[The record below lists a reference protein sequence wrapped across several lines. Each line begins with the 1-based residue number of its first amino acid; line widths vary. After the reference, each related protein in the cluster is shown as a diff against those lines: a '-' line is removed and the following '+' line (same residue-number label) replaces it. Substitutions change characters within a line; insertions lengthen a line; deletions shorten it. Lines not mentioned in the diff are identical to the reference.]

1 MYICID
7 VYIYVYMCIY
17 VYVYIYMYIYIYV
30 LCVNKMGWHRGQGCF
45 TAQLGVYVS
54 SPSVQHG
61 MVYGLGEVQEPQDDS
76 EMMADRTSFRMKS
89 ESLFDFSYIMMI
101 EY

>member
-1 MYICID
+1 M
-7 VYIYVYMCIY
+7 
-17 VYVYIYMYIYIYV
+17 
-30 LCVNKMGWHRGQGCF
+30 
-45 TAQLGVYVS
+45 YVS

-76 EMMADRTSFRMKS
+76 EMMADRTSFRMES
-89 ESLFDFSYIMMI
+89 ESLFDFSYIVMI